1 MLKMRRILFSLI
13 GLSLMFL
20 FVPAALAHP
29 LGNFTINHY
38 AGLSVS
44 REALTLDYVLDMAE
58 IPTLDEIKTLDAN
71 RDGKPEAI
79 EVAKYHPQQ
88 CTELLPQL
96 DLRLTGQPVTLTLV
110 SSDAQF
116 TAGAG
121 NLYTLR
127 LTCSFRAE
135 MVVAT
140 SAVQIDFSD
149 NAYAD
154 RLGWREIVVVPDGVN
169 LQGDFTSTSLSQRLT
184 AYPENLL
191 SDPLDQRQVSF
202 QLIPGPPIQTTS
214 ASPVATQTVNVP
226 AGTRDDAFTRLI
238 TLQDLS
244 LPAILLALVVSVVW
258 GGLHAMTPGHGKTL
272 VAAYLVG
279 SRGTARHAV
288 FLGLTTTITH
298 TAGVFALGLVTLL
311 ASEFIVPEQLYP
323 WLSFLS
329 GLLVVGLG
337 LSLTI
342 SRLREAGKLPVLGEL
357 FSRSSSPAHHP
368 HDHEHEAMSEHIH
381 PHAHEHGPLGEHS
394 HHEHDH
400 SHSGDHSHHGPGHVH
415 QGEHLHYE
423 HDHGDGRSHSHLPP
437 GADGAPVTWRSL
449 LALGISGGLLPCP
462 SALIVLLGS
471 IALGRIGLGLLLV
484 LAFSLGL
491 AGTLTGVGLLLVY
504 ARRLF
509 ERLNVGKGGLIM
521 RLLPAASALFITL
534 AGVGIAVQA
543 FLQLK
548 N

>member
-1 MLKMRRILFSLI
+1 MLKMRRIVFSLT
-13 GLSLMFL
+13 GLILMCL
-20 FVPAALAHP
+20 WVPTASAHP

-38 AGLSVS
+38 AGLGVS
-44 REALTLDYVLDMAE
+44 HESLTLDYVLDMAE
-58 IPTLDEIKTLDAN
+58 IPTLQEIETLDAN

-79 EVAKYHPQQ
+79 EAATYHPRH
-88 CTELLPQL
+88 CEELRPQL
-96 DLRLTGQPVTLTLV
+96 DLRLAGQPVTLTLV
-110 SSDAQF
+110 SSDVEF

-127 LTCSFRAE
+127 LTCFFRADRAA
-135 MVVAT
+135 AT
-140 SAVQIDFSD
+140 NSVQIDFSD

-154 RLGWREIVVVPDGVN
+154 RLGWREIVVLPDGVN
-169 LQGDFTSTSLSQRLT
+169 LQGDFTSTSISQRLT
-184 AYPENLL
+184 AYPDNLL

-202 QLIPGPPIQTTS
+202 QLIPGAPAQATS
-214 ASPVATQTVNVP
+214 ASSSPMATQTANLP

-244 LPAILLALVVSVVW
+244 LPAILLALAISVVW
-258 GGLHAMTPGHGKTL
+258 GGMHALTPGHGKTL

-279 SRGTARHAV
+279 SRGTARHAM

-337 LSLTI
+337 FSLMI
-342 SRLREAGKLPVLGEL
+342 SRLRAAGGLPLLLNGGR
-357 FSRSSSPAHHP
+357 SRLDHDHSFDSAVEHTHP
-368 HDHEHEAMSEHIH
+368 HQ
-381 PHAHEHGPLGEHS
+381 HEHGPRGEHS
-394 HHEHDH
+394 HHTHDH
-400 SHSGDHSHHGPGHVH
+400 EHTGEFSHHGHDH
-415 QGEHLHYE
+415 ANLSEHTHHE
-423 HDHGDGRSHSHLPP
+423 HDHGDGPHSHLPP
-437 GADGAPVTWRSL
+437 GADGSPVTWRSL

-462 SALIVLLGS
+462 SALIVLLGA

-509 ERLNVGKGGLIM
+509 ERLNVGRGGLIM
-521 RLLPAASALFITL
+521 RLLPVASALFITL

-543 FLQLK
+543 FMQLRSK
-548 N
+548 V